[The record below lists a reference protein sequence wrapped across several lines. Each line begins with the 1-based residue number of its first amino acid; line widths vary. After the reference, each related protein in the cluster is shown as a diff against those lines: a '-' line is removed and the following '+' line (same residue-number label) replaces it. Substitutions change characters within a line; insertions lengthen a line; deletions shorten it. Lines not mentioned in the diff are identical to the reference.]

1 MYTVRVLKFF
11 KIFDYTIW
19 SMEWSN
25 TGNFL
30 FSSGSNGIICVWGP
44 FLKTSQKTKIFKSE
58 YNQKLFNNWKLLGKF
73 NTLLINKTFKSIGIL
88 KNSNNLSIS
97 NFSGELLLGNCENYI
112 SKKILSIKI
121 HSRFICHSAEIKSSC
136 FSINGGLLSTC
147 GRDKTILIW
156 EKTLSRKFQCLFVVD
171 NHESDIKRIIWHQS
185 KEYIFSSTYN
195 GFIRAIGVY
204 SNEWRICLKF
214 SFDSSII
221 WSLEFNS
228 KGEVILVLAED
239 ASFFFFPIFR
249 LSQIKQCIFQNMER
263 FSIIFFE
270 NESLHTGVF
279 SLINAT
285 TILGSTSGTLNLL
298 KKQKNFSSFSK
309 DDIEFGKIF
318 RDKKFFWLKNEI
330 FLSNSNPEPILQL
343 AWHPLNENILA
354 GTGKNSKILIWFFGS
369 CV

>member
-1 MYTVRVLKFF
+1 MYTVRILKSF
-11 KIFDYTIW
+11 KIFDSTIW

-25 TGNFL
+25 TGSFL
-30 FSSGSNGIICVWGP
+30 FSSGSNGILCCWGP
-44 FLKTSQKTKIFKSE
+44 CLKTSQRTKIFKSDHD
-58 YNQKLFNNWKLLGKF
+58 QKIFNDWKLLGKF
-73 NTLLINKTFKSIGIL
+73 NTLLINKTFRSICIL

-97 NFSGELLLGNCENYI
+97 NFSGELLLGNLENYK

-121 HSRFICHSAEIKSSC
+121 YSRLICHSAEIKSSC

-156 EKTLSRKFQCLFVVD
+156 EKIRSRNFQCLFIVD

-185 KEYIFSSTYN
+185 MEYILSSTYN

-204 SNEWRICLKF
+204 SNEWKICLKF

-221 WSLEFNS
+221 WSIEFNS

-249 LSQIKQCIFQNMER
+249 LSQIKPYILENMER
-263 FSIIFFE
+263 FCIIFFE
-270 NESLHTGVF
+270 NESLNTGIF

-285 TILGSTSGTLNLL
+285 TILGSTTGTLNLL

-309 DDIEFGKIF
+309 DDINFGKILPGNN
-318 RDKKFFWLKNEI
+318 FFWLKNEI
-330 FLSNSNPEPILQL
+330 FLSNSNPERMLQL
-343 AWHPLNENILA
+343 VWHPLNENILA